1 MEPCVEVNRDD
12 FMQYLEYDYW
22 RQFCKVT
29 GKVYRTPWSIGDRE
43 VPISFFMVLFQ
54 PVGGDPTIVCEV

>member
-12 FMQYLEYDYW
+12 FMQYHKYDYW

-29 GKVYRTPWSIGDRE
+29 DKVYRLRGALLRCPSLF
-43 VPISFFMVLFQ
+43 SMVLF
-54 PVGGDPTIVCEV
+54 